1 MKDTKLL
8 LTDCVTSGLTQIIKW
23 GISPALAPFRFLVAR
38 VKSVKVSCIISFI
51 KESTSTNFSLTLVER
66 SKSERYLYNK
76 TAHNILFPTN
86 FNES

>member
-8 LTDCVTSGLTQIIKW
+8 LTDCVTSELTQIIKW

-51 KESTSTNFSLTLVER
+51 KESTSTNFSRRKIEIGKIPLQ
-66 SKSERYLYNK
+66 
-76 TAHNILFPTN
+76 
-86 FNES
+86 